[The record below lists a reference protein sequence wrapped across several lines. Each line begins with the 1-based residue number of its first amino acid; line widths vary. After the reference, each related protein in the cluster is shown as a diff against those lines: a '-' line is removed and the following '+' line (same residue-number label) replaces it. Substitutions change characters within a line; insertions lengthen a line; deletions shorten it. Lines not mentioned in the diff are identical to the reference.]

1 MRRFIPFIG
10 MLMVILAGAKQTN
23 IGPAPVVLKTS
34 LADAAH
40 DEKAR
45 ILDWMG
51 RTSTVPAGILEQIY
65 EEAHKHDFP
74 DLLLAIAK
82 VESDFDPAAIS
93 HAGATGLTQ
102 VMAHVWEKELREK
115 GVISGADDLFDVSRC
130 MAASAYI
137 LGKYLAWEGG
147 DLRGALMRYGG
158 TRADTGYQDKVIGTL
173 AEIRGMKYQ
182 TSRHGT

>member
-10 MLMVILAGAKQTN
+10 ILVVILTGAKQTN
-23 IGPAPVVLKTS
+23 IGPAPVVLKIDR
-34 LADAAH
+34 ADA
-40 DEKAR
+40 DRDQKAR

-51 RTSTVPAGILEQIY
+51 RTSSVPAEILEQIY
-65 EEAHKHDFP
+65 EEAHKHAFP

-102 VMAHVWEKELREK
+102 IMATVWEKEFREE

-147 DLRGALMRYGG
+147 DLRGALTRYGG
-158 TRADTGYQDKVIGTL
+158 TRADRGYQDKVIGTL
-173 AEIRGMKYQ
+173 AEIQGMKYQ
-182 TSRHGT
+182 TGRLGT